1 MNILA
6 MDTSMGACS
15 AAVLCAEGA
24 ARSLFSRSARMER
37 GHAEALMPMVAEVL
51 AESGIAAGDLDLIA
65 ATEGP
70 GSFTGVRIAI
80 AAARGF
86 ALATGSH
93 LWGTDSLTV
102 MAKAALESG
111 MAGDG
116 KPVAVAVD
124 ARGERLYFGL
134 YDDDGRKLAGP
145 LLISTGEAAA
155 LLPDEL
161 AAAVGNGAGHL
172 AEAAMLRGH
181 RLEAKLA
188 DLQPNAAA
196 LAELAL
202 EAEETLPTLRP
213 LYLRPPDAKPQ
224 AAAAVAR
231 R

>member
-6 MDTSMGACS
+6 LDTSMGACS
-15 AAVLCAEGA
+15 AAVLLAGGGTQRIVLCEE
-24 ARSLFSRSARMER
+24 RMAR
-37 GHAEALMPMVAEVL
+37 GHAEALMPMVAEVMT
-51 AESGIAAGDLDLIA
+51 GAGLDFSALDLVA
-65 ATEGP
+65 ATLGP

-86 ALATGSH
+86 ALATGAH

-111 MAGDG
+111 MVGDNR
-116 KPVAVAVD
+116 PFAVAVD

-134 YDDDGRKLAGP
+134 YDAAGRKLAGP
-145 LLISTGEAAA
+145 LLLEAREAAA
-155 LLPDEL
+155 LLPAEL
-161 AAAVGNGAGHL
+161 ATAVGNGAAHV
-172 AEAAMLRGH
+172 AEAAMSRG
-181 RLEAKLA
+181 RLVDAKLP
-188 DLQPNAAA
+188 DLQPNASA

-202 EAEETLPTLRP
+202 EADETLPTLRP

-224 AAAAVAR
+224 AAASVAR